1 MVINITVVLLAHH
14 TMLFADAIFTYDAV
28 NLFKYLPIVLRT
40 FYIVSFG
47 YFATVLMLLFAA
59 ETVNLFVKIVLVF
72 SEIDHYVTKAT
83 IIAWSKEL
91 SCVLLLLLFLFF
103 SNSAVFDWILV
114 QFYVLI
120 YFQLQFNVS

>member
-28 NLFKYLPIVLRT
+28 NLLKYLPTMLTT
-40 FYIVSFG
+40 FYVVSYG

-59 ETVNLFVKIVLVF
+59 ETVNLFMKIVLVF

-91 SCVLLLLLFLFF
+91 SCALLLIIIIF
-103 SNSAVFDWILV
+103 
-114 QFYVLI
+114 
-120 YFQLQFNVS
+120 

>member
-14 TMLFADAIFTYDAV
+14 TMLFAGVIFTFDAV
-28 NLFKYLPIVLRT
+28 YLPTMQLWT
-40 FYIVSFG
+40 FYLVSFG

-59 ETVNLFVKIVLVF
+59 ETVNLFVRIVLVF

-91 SCVLLLLLFLFF
+91 SCV
-103 SNSAVFDWILV
+103 
-114 QFYVLI
+114 FY
-120 YFQLQFNVS
+120 Y